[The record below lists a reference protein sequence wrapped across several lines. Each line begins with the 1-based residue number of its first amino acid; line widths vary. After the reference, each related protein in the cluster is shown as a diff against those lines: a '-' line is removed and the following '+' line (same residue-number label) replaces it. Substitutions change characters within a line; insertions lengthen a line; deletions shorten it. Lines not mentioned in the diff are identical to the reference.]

1 MKKRGATMK
10 RPAAAAEAAM
20 KRPAAAAEAAVTPA
34 AAEAAVAAD
43 AVVAVEA
50 AVAAAY
56 AVAGLGDGIAEDSAV
71 EAEDEEEQA
80 KSEILNL

>member
-34 AAEAAVAAD
+34 AAEAAVAAE
-43 AVVAVEA
+43 AEVAAEA

-56 AVAGLGDGIAEDSAV
+56 AVSGLGDGVAEDSAV
-71 EAEDEEEQA
+71 EAEDDAEQA
-80 KSEILNL
+80 KSEILNM